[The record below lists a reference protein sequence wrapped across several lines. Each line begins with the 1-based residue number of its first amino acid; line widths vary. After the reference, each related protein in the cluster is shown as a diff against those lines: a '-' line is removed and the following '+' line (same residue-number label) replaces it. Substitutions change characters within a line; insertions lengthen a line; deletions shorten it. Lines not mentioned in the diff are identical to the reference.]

1 MAKNKSEK
9 KGGLFIWFI
18 VIIIIVAIAGIIIG
32 ITNQRKSSELKLYD
46 ANDTLSDLATETGLV
61 DKSEGSFYIT
71 LYVTAGFII
80 VAGVAVFI
88 YIYKKADE

>member
-1 MAKNKSEK
+1 MSKKSSK

-18 VIIIIVAIAGIIIG
+18 IIIIIVAVAGVILG
-32 ITNQRKSSELKLYD
+32 VSQFRKNSELKLSN
-46 ANDTLSDLATETGLV
+46 ANNSLNNVATDIGLV

-71 LYVTAGFII
+71 LYVTAGLIVII
-80 VAGVAVFI
+80 GVGVFI